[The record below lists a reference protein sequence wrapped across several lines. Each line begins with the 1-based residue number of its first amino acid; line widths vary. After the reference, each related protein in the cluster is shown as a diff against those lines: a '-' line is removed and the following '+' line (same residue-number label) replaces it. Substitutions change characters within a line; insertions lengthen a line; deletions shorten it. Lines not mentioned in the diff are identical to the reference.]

1 MHATFVEGHW
11 QTIHLGEEYYS
22 NEDSGK
28 CAVWGM
34 IKELE
39 HIWLRKKNSKII
51 AVVKDLKGCA
61 EEVLGLFHKLEQAE
75 PGLVGGCIRFVPS
88 H

>member
-1 MHATFVEGHW
+1 MKTLENV
-11 QTIHLGEEYYS
+11 LYEEWLKS
-22 NEDSGK
+22 WSIFG
-28 CAVWGM
+28 
-34 IKELE
+34 LE
-39 HIWLRKKNSKII
+39 KKNSKII